1 MYEVKKKADAP
12 EIFGSIY
19 TYLVA
24 AILIVGALMTIF
36 IKDVIAIMASSEY
49 LEAWKVVPIIAF
61 AYVFRATSLYFQM
74 GMFFQNRTSYLSY
87 TTIIG
92 AIVVIILNYLLI
104 PKYKELGA
112 AISVLGSYAVLAVVS
127 FLVSQRLYRI
137 KIEVMRL
144 LKLFLIVSAILALL
158 CLYKYRF

>member
-1 MYEVKKKADAP
+1 
-12 EIFGSIY
+12 
-19 TYLVA
+19 
-24 AILIVGALMTIF
+24 
-36 IKDVIAIMASSEY
+36 
-49 LEAWKVVPIIAF
+49 
-61 AYVFRATSLYFQM
+61 M

-112 AISVLGSYAVLAVVS
+112 AMSVLGSYIVLAVLS
-127 FLVSQRLYRI
+127 FWVSQKLYRI

-144 LKLFLIVSAILALL
+144 LRLFLIVGTILAFYLL
-158 CLYKYRF
+158 IGIDSRVLSIAFRLTSIPIILLAMYIGRFFNEVERSKIRKLALSRFQLRS